1 MGIWNALFGGRQLS
15 PEEEQKEQEAK
26 KYDLLKY
33 DGVKAMKIGQTD
45 YAIRC
50 FQEALKLNHSDLE
63 VHDYLSQVLLR
74 KGDLDG
80 ALEQLQSLLANFTG
94 DKGPIL
100 ERIAQIAYMKED
112 YARMKDICERAL
124 KVDDKNSRVHYQYAQ
139 ALNGQGDRVKALAR
153 LSKAISLNENDADAR
168 LLRGQTLYA
177 MKQYAG
183 AVEDV
188 RWLLEHVQPQ
198 EDVLLLGARVMHA
211 GKNDEVAL
219 RLYDAIIE
227 INPFHVDAYRERGKI
242 RFDRGDKAGAE
253 EDMKKVLEI
262 NPEELSGVSGDF
274 KAEGVEEQVK
284 RAYSMMNPF
293 GI

>member
-1 MGIWNALFGGRQLS
+1 MNFFKALFGGS
-15 PEEEQKEQEAK
+15 DENPEEVK
-26 KYDLLKY
+26 KNNETRQFETLKY
-33 DGVKAMKIGQTD
+33 DGVKATRIGKLEVAVGFFTQ
-45 YAIRC
+45 
-50 FQEALKLNHSDLE
+50 ALKLQDDLE
-63 VHDYLSQVLLR
+63 VRDYLSRTLVALNRMDEALDELEHIADAQPDNVDVLLQM
-74 KGDLDG
+74 GHV
-80 ALEQLQSLLANFTG
+80 
-94 DKGPIL
+94 
-100 ERIAQIAYMKED
+100 AYMKED

-242 RFDRGDKAGAE
+242 RFDRGDKTGAE